1 MMPLKLISRK
11 RNGKHKIRE
20 MVYFL
25 LTGLFCAWIDII
37 LFIVLWEKLL
47 DAKIAGASSFL
58 LASVVNFFLSSI
70 VFNGRKKILVK
81 QILLFTFVIFV
92 GWLITW
98 ICIGLAAEQHE
109 YVVYFSKVFSSF
121 LVMIWG
127 YWARKRLVFG
137 KG

>member
-1 MMPLKLISRK
+1 MMPLKLISWK
-11 RNGKHKIRE
+11 YNGKHKLRE
-20 MVYFL
+20 MICFL
-25 LTGLFCAWIDII
+25 LTGLFCALIDII
-37 LFIVLWEKLL
+37 LFILLWEKLL
-47 DAKIAGASSFL
+47 DAKFAGALSFL
-58 LASVVNFFLSSI
+58 IASVVNFFLSSI
-70 VFNGRKKILVK
+70 IFNGSEKKLVK

-109 YVVYFSKVFSSF
+109 YVVYFSKAFSSF

-127 YWARKRLVFG
+127 YWARKHLVFV